1 MNNSLKTLRNLG
13 RGVIGGVNAVRTGAE
28 AYEQAK
34 NAFGSMSNT
43 PNASMLNPSNQQQPL
58 QFENDGWDESPQQQ
72 YDIDAGTAKNF
83 RKKAEMKADLMI
95 SSVKKSFLFK
105 KIIAKL
111 IVTNK
116 GDDEIFNTHKDLDY
130 DEIKDLPQDIQ
141 KIIRNQKHVRKI
153 ESVEI
158 DEILRESCIEY
169 FIFEFEED
177 YRNGINPDFSGI
189 NPVELIIRKFNEPF
203 DELVGDL
210 ILDFG
215 LAHKEKGIEFGKK
228 LMENIMAK
236 VKKEIPEEIIEE
248 QVLEEVPSDVLEIL
262 EERKED
268 WNEALNKKLED
279 SADKNSHLEENKD
292 IISDPKVNIEDNGKD
307 N

>member
-1 MNNSLKTLRNLG
+1 MNNSLNTLKKLG
-13 RGVIGGVNAVRTGAE
+13 RGVLDGVNAVRTGAE

-34 NAFGSMSNT
+34 NAFGGMGNT
-43 PNASMLNPSNQQQPL
+43 PNASMLNPSNQQQPI
-58 QFENDGWDESPQQQ
+58 QFENDGWDNSPQQIQ
-72 YDIDAGTAKNF
+72 YDIDAGTAKIF

-95 SSVKKSFLFK
+95 LNVKKSFLFK
-105 KIIAKL
+105 RIIAKL

-169 FIFEFEED
+169 FVFEFEED

-189 NPVELIIRKFNEPF
+189 NPVELIYRKFNEPF
-203 DELVGDL
+203 DELIGDL
-210 ILDFG
+210 VLDFG

-236 VKKEIPEEIIEE
+236 VKKETPIEEEIEE
-248 QVLEEVPSDVLEIL
+248 QVLEDSPSEDVEVIEEGVLE
-262 EERKED
+262 
-268 WNEALNKKLED
+268 
-279 SADKNSHLEENKD
+279 NSPEQIDDQSE
-292 IISDPKVNIEDNGKD
+292 NIEPEPQVEDGKEE
-307 N
+307 

>member
-1 MNNSLKTLRNLG
+1 MTSINTLKNLG
-13 RGVIGGVNAVRTGAE
+13 GKILGGVNAVRTGAE

-34 NAFGSMSNT
+34 NAFGGIQGT
-43 PNASMLNPSNQQQPL
+43 PNSSMLNANQQQQQPF
-58 QFENDGWDESPQQQ
+58 QFENDGWDESPQQIQ

-95 SSVKKSFLFK
+95 LNVKKSFLFK
-105 KIIAKL
+105 RIIAKL

-141 KIIRNQKHVRKI
+141 KIIRNQQHVRKI
-153 ESVEI
+153 ESVTI

-169 FIFEFEED
+169 FVFEFEED

-203 DELVGDL
+203 DELIGDL
-210 ILDFG
+210 VLDFG

-228 LMENIMAK
+228 LMEKVMAK
-236 VKKEIPEEIIEE
+236 VKTESPEEEVVVEE
-248 QVLEEVPSDVLEIL
+248 QVLEDSPVEIIEEIEQGEETKNGTVEWIENSNENSDLDNQNPESDG
-262 EERKED
+262 EEK
-268 WNEALNKKLED
+268 
-279 SADKNSHLEENKD
+279 
-292 IISDPKVNIEDNGKD
+292 
-307 N
+307 

>member
-1 MNNSLKTLRNLG
+1 MTSINTLKNLG
-13 RGVIGGVNAVRTGAE
+13 SKILGGVNAVRTGAE

-34 NAFGSMSNT
+34 NAFGGIQGT
-43 PNASMLNPSNQQQPL
+43 PNSSMLNANQQQQQPF
-58 QFENDGWDESPQQQ
+58 QFENDGWDESPQPIQ

-95 SSVKKSFLFK
+95 LNVKKSFLFK
-105 KIIAKL
+105 RIIAKL

-141 KIIRNQKHVRKI
+141 KIIRNQQHVRKI
-153 ESVEI
+153 ESVTI

-169 FIFEFEED
+169 FVFEFEED
-177 YRNGINPDFSGI
+177 YRSGINPDFSGI

-203 DELVGDL
+203 DELIGDL
-210 ILDFG
+210 VLDFG

-228 LMENIMAK
+228 LMEKVMAK
-236 VKKEIPEEIIEE
+236 VKTESPEEEVVVEE
-248 QVLEEVPSDVLEIL
+248 QVLEDSPVEIIEEIEQGEETKNGTVEWIENSNENSDLDNQNPESDG
-262 EERKED
+262 EEK
-268 WNEALNKKLED
+268 
-279 SADKNSHLEENKD
+279 
-292 IISDPKVNIEDNGKD
+292 
-307 N
+307 